1 MQLKQTKLTN
11 IKITERNIATI
22 LEKGVLCQAKKSNS
36 GDWSGNGNFVLYF
49 TNNKKGKLLFSF
61 LMYFFS
67 INRAKKKI
75 LQELGAQLR

>member
-1 MQLKQTKLTN
+1 MQLKQTKLIN

-61 LMYFFS
+61 LMHFFF
-67 INRAKKKI
+67 NK
-75 LQELGAQLR
+75 